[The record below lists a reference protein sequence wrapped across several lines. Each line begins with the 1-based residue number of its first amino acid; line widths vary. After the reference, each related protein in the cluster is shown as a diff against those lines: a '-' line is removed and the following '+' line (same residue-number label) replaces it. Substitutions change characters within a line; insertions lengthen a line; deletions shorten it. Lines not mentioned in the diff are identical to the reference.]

1 MLRNGCCKVAL
12 IRATINSSR
21 ATAPDLLLKYNSQRP
36 LRSVPSPPEL
46 SENHVTRA
54 RRGAAV
60 QLGQK
65 GGNFSRPPR
74 GSHSLF
80 CLAGNDCPERRR
92 PPICVYRRVQHL
104 PYIEGRKMIGGNS
117 CSILA
122 VSRLIPGLL
131 LSVLCLVQVLSAARP
146 PNFVLFFADDLGFG
160 DLGCY
165 GHPSSLTSNLDLLA
179 AGGLRFT
186 DFYSSC
192 SVCSPSRAAL
202 LTGRYQTRSGIY
214 PGVFYPGSRGGL
226 PLSEITIAEVLKMKG
241 YATAIIGKW
250 HLGFG
255 VNGSF
260 LPIQQG
266 FDQFLG
272 VPYSH
277 DQGPC
282 QNLTCFPP
290 HTKCFGMCDQGN
302 VLLPVFLNQKIIQQP
317 VKFPDLEPS
326 YQEFAWKFIS
336 NSVERKLPFF
346 LYYASHHTHYPQFA
360 SGEFSGKSLRGPF
373 GDALMELDA
382 SVGWL
387 LQSLRNLGVENDTL
401 LLFISD
407 NGPETMRMSR
417 GGSSGLLK
425 CGKGTTYEGG
435 MRVPAIAYWPG
446 KILPGVTHELAS
458 TLDILPT
465 LAALSEAPIPNVTL
479 DGYDLS
485 DVLFRGGKKQL
496 GVFAVR
502 YGKYKA
508 HFFTQGSFNSE
519 TTPDKDCHV
528 TAFLAYH
535 DPPLLF
541 DLEADP
547 SENYNLLAG
556 GMEPEY
562 LQILKEIRAEKENF
576 ESKMVFGESQMGKGI
591 DPSLEPCCN
600 PGCFPRPFCCHCASD
615 SLQQE

>member
-1 MLRNGCCKVAL
+1 MRGDNASCMPTVSWL
-12 IRATINSSR
+12 ILE
-21 ATAPDLLLKYNSQRP
+21 LLF
-36 LRSVPSPPEL
+36 
-46 SENHVTRA
+46 
-54 RRGAAV
+54 AAV
-60 QLGQK
+60 QV
-65 GGNFSRPPR
+65 S
-74 GSHSLF
+74 S
-80 CLAGNDCPERRR
+80 
-92 PPICVYRRVQHL
+92 
-104 PYIEGRKMIGGNS
+104 
-117 CSILA
+117 A
-122 VSRLIPGLL
+122 VRSPNIVLI
-131 LSVLCLVQVLSAARP
+131 
-146 PNFVLFFADDLGFG
+146 FADDLGFG

-165 GHPSSLTSNLDLLA
+165 GHPSSMTPNLDLLA

-192 SVCSPSRAAL
+192 PVCSPSRAAL

-226 PLSEITIAEVLKMKG
+226 PLSEVTIAEMLKMQG

-250 HLGFG
+250 HLGLG
-255 VNGSF
+255 ANGSF
-260 LPIQQG
+260 LPIHQG
-266 FDQFLG
+266 FDRFLG

-290 HTKCFGMCDQGN
+290 HTKCFGMCDQDT
-302 VLLPVFLNQKIIQQP
+302 VLLPLFLNQRIIQQP
-317 VKFPDLEPS
+317 AVFPDLVPL
-326 YQEFAWKFIS
+326 YHTFAVKFIS
-336 NSVERKLPFF
+336 DSVQRKRPFF

-360 SGEFSGKSLRGPF
+360 SSKFSGESLRGPF
-373 GDALMELDA
+373 GDALMEFDG

-387 LQSLRNLGVENDTL
+387 LQALRDQGVENDTL
-401 LLFISD
+401 LLFTSD

-435 MRVPAIAYWPG
+435 MRMPAVVYWPG
-446 KILPGVTHELAS
+446 KISPGVTHELAS

-465 LAALSEAPIPNVTL
+465 LTALVGAPIPNITL

-485 DVLFRGGKKQL
+485 EVLFRGGKSKRNIMFFYPPSPKEDL

-508 HFFTQGSFNSE
+508 HFFTQGASHSE
-519 TTPDKDCHV
+519 TTPDHDCHI
-528 TAFLAYH
+528 TALLTRH

-547 SENYNLLAG
+547 AENYNLLAG
-556 GMEPEY
+556 GMKPEY
-562 LQILKEIRAEKENF
+562 LQILKEIQQEKENF
-576 ESKMVFGESQMGKGI
+576 ESKMVFGESQLEKGV

-600 PGCFPRPFCCHCASD
+600 PDCTPKPSCCHCA
-615 SLQQE
+615 